1 MRERVK
7 LAALTGVIGGCVVL
21 AFTAPVPTP
30 VELRAIA
37 VAAGPLAP
45 ILFFCG
51 YALFT
56 ALPVPRT
63 VFSLAAGLLLGNA
76 LGITIAMAAT
86 ITSAAAGYGL
96 ARLFGAELMRK
107 HRHRDWVRTVDG
119 RLTDGGVA
127 GVASLRLIPIV
138 PFAPFSY
145 CCGLSAIRLRPY
157 LLGTAVGSLPGTT
170 AVVILGDALT
180 GATPPALIAC
190 YAAFA
195 AVGTAGVYFFVRKP
209 TPEVVLTSQGGG

>member
-1 MRERVK
+1 M
-7 LAALTGVIGGCVVL
+7 VL

-30 VELRAIA
+30 IELRAIA

-45 ILFFCG
+45 ILFFSG

-63 VFSLAAGLLLGNA
+63 VFSLASGLLLGNA
-76 LGITIAMAAT
+76 LGITVAMAAT
-86 ITSAAAGYGL
+86 VTSAALGYGL
-96 ARLFGAELMRK
+96 ARLFGTELLRR
-107 HRHRDWVRTVDG
+107 HRHRDWIRIVDS

-145 CCGLSAIRLRPY
+145 CCGLSALRLRPY
-157 LLGTAVGSLPGTT
+157 LLGTAVGSVPGTT
-170 AVVILGDALT
+170 SAVILGDALT

-195 AVGTAGVYFFVRKP
+195 AVGAAGVYFFVRKP
-209 TPEVVLTSQGGG
+209 TPEAVLTSQRGG